1 MPHKDDE
8 PLDPRVVR
16 TRRLLRDALLELISE
31 KGFDA
36 ITVQDITERA
46 TLHRATFYLHYR
58 DKQDLLM
65 STLEEM
71 FDELVAYAEPP
82 RDPQTVP
89 LGEPIP
95 SLVRQLEHI
104 AAHADFYRAVMGSDG
119 VPAFG
124 VRLREWI
131 GDLARS
137 RLEMMGLN
145 TDEWLVPVDLVIHY
159 VTGAYVGLIRHW
171 LEEGMRYP
179 PEEMAIYIARLMTLG
194 THRVMGV
201 EPPSESS

>member
-1 MPHKDDE
+1 MPHKNDE

-16 TRRLLRDALLELISE
+16 TRRLLRDALLELIPE

-36 ITVQDITERA
+36 ITVQDITEQA

-65 STLEEM
+65 NTLEEM
-71 FDELVAYAEPP
+71 FEELVAYAELPH
-82 RDPQTVP
+82 DSHTIP

-95 SLVRQLEHI
+95 SLVRQLEHV

-124 VRLREWI
+124 ARLREWI
-131 GDLARS
+131 GNLARS
-137 RLEMMGLN
+137 RLEKMGLN
-145 TDEWLVPVDLVIHY
+145 ANEWLVPFDLVVSY
-159 VTGAYVGLIRHW
+159 VTGAYIGLMRNWLVG
-171 LEEGMRYP
+171 GMCHT
-179 PEEMAIYIARLMTLG
+179 PEEMAVYIARLTTLG
-194 THRVMGV
+194 LHRVMGV
-201 EPPSESS
+201 EPPSEIS

>member
-1 MPHKDDE
+1 MPYKNDE

-65 STLEEM
+65 NTLEEM

-82 RDPQTVP
+82 RDPHTIS
-89 LGEPIP
+89 LDEPIP
-95 SLVRQLEHI
+95 ALVRQLEHI

-119 VPAFG
+119 IPVFG
-124 VRLREWI
+124 TRLREWI
-131 GDLARS
+131 GDLTRS
-137 RLEMMGLN
+137 RLEVMDLN
-145 TDEWLVPVDLVIHY
+145 TDEWLVPADLVVSY
-159 VTGAYVGLIRHW
+159 VIGAYVGLIRHW
-171 LEEGMRYP
+171 LAEGMRYP
-179 PEEMAIYIARLMTLG
+179 PEEMAVYITSLMTLG
-194 THRVMGV
+194 MHRVMGV
-201 EPPSESS
+201 QTPSEDS

>member
-1 MPHKDDE
+1 MPHTNDE

-16 TRRLLRDALLELISE
+16 TRRLLRDALLELIPE

-82 RDPQTVP
+82 RDPHTIP
-89 LGEPIP
+89 LDEPIP
-95 SLVRQLEHI
+95 ALVRQLEHI

-124 VRLREWI
+124 ARLREWV
-131 GDLARS
+131 GNLART
-137 RLEMMGLN
+137 RLEKMGLDA
-145 TDEWLVPVDLVIHY
+145 DEWLVPFDLVVSY

-171 LEEGMRYP
+171 LAEGTRYP
-179 PEEMAIYIARLMTLG
+179 PEEMAIYIRRLMTLG
-194 THRVMGV
+194 MHRVMGV
-201 EPPSESS
+201 ELPPWDS